1 VTSSP
6 APPAPEV
13 SVVVPV
19 YRNRATLAELV
30 ERIDAALVDEAHE
43 LVLVVDGCPDDS
55 LGLATE
61 LTAGRPHLRVVE
73 LARNYGQHAA
83 LCAGFEAARGEVVL
97 ILDADLQQDP
107 AELPKFLA
115 AWRGGAE
122 FVSGYRT
129 GRVDAAR
136 RRIGSWGMNRLVRTV
151 TSVPLKDWGCPMAA
165 VDRRIIDQVKDCGEQ
180 RRFLKPL
187 VARLARSWEEVPIQG
202 QGRDGESAYSTLD
215 LIGLALDF
223 VVSFTRRPFQRLT
236 GGGLALLFLSG
247 LVGVVYLGLRACGV
261 IASMPP
267 VQALVV
273 VAALVGMQAV
283 ILGMLGEYTHRV
295 YRLVQGQPFFEV
307 RTEHGDLGPGQRETD
322 AD

>member
-1 VTSSP
+1 MSTVPSP
-6 APPAPEV
+6 TPQA

-19 YRNRATLAELV
+19 YRNSATLAELV
-30 ERIDAALVDEAHE
+30 ERVDAALEDEDHE
-43 LVLVVDGCPDDS
+43 LVLVVDGCPGDS
-55 LGLATE
+55 LETARE
-61 LTAGRPHLRVVE
+61 LTAGRPHLRVIE

-83 LCAGFEAARGEVVL
+83 LCAGFEAARGPVVL

-107 AELPKFLA
+107 ADLPKFLA

-165 VDRRIIDQVKDCGEQ
+165 IDRRIIDQVKDCGEQ

-202 QGRDGESAYSTLD
+202 QGRDGESSYSTLD

-236 GGGLALLFLSG
+236 GGGLALFALAG
-247 LVGVVYLGLRACGV
+247 LAAVIYMGLRAGGV
-261 IASMPP
+261 INSSPP

-307 RTEHGDLGPGQRETD
+307 RAEHRED
-322 AD
+322 